1 MLAILAFTNKSC
13 WAPWVVPPFEQ
24 VIIIA
29 CVPVGFL
36 PIVGFFLVVLL
47 VLTEVGDFT
56 VAEGLTALC
65 PGAWG
70 VLEGVAVGADAIF
83 ADPRAI
89 ADPEAK
95 PA

>member
-1 MLAILAFTNKSC
+1 M
-13 WAPWVVPPFEQ
+13 
-24 VIIIA
+24 
-29 CVPVGFL
+29 GFL

-47 VLTEVGDFT
+47 FFTEVGDFT
-56 VAEGLTALC
+56 VAEGLIALC

-95 PA
+95 PALVVLTVIDAEVPGFRLTTVINPV